1 MHKFSFFS
9 TQTDELGS
17 IRFKILVKNTLSAIY
32 VNCLV
37 DIFYPE
43 TCIGCGR
50 VLYRPSRL
58 ICPVCSCDLPRCE
71 FCFFKDNRAEM
82 LFKGRVDL
90 QSVASLYYFRKKGIV
105 QKMMH
110 ALKYGGRQD
119 VGEFLGWALA
129 AEMVSAGR
137 FREIDLV
144 LPVPLHPAKRRKR
157 GYNQVS
163 GFGRVLSESLG
174 VPFREDILERRIPG
188 RSQTRKD
195 RVMRNR
201 ALMDSFRISKSNEL
215 INKHVLIVDDII
227 TSGATLEACA
237 RVILPVPGARVSLAS
252 MAFTL

>member
-1 MHKFSFFS
+1 
-9 TQTDELGS
+9 
-17 IRFKILVKNTLSAIY
+17 
-32 VNCLV
+32 
-37 DIFYPE
+37 
-43 TCIGCGR
+43 
-50 VLYRPSRL
+50 
-58 ICPVCSCDLPRCE
+58 
-71 FCFFKDNRAEM
+71 M

-119 VGEFLGWALA
+119 VGEFLGRALA

-144 LPVPLHPAKRRKR
+144 LPVPLHPEKRRKR

-163 GFGRVLSESLG
+163 GFGRVVSEYLET
-174 VPFREDILERRIPG
+174 PFREDILERRIPG

-195 RVMRNR
+195 RVMRNLN
-201 ALMDSFRISKSNEL
+201 LMDSFRINKSNEL

-237 RVILPVPGARVSLAS
+237 RVILSVRGARVSLAS